1 MDVEATTIKPN
12 SLAGMRQEWV
22 LGAAVVTTALFL
34 SFGKNWLADLS
45 NPFWFALMLVWLF
58 AAIMGSAFAVVRHA
72 ESIAHRLGEPLGTLV
87 LTLSIIGIE
96 VMMISAVMLTGDG
109 KPTLARDTMF
119 GIAMIVLNGM
129 IGVSLLCGGLR
140 HHEQEYNLQ
149 GANSFLSLI
158 VPLTVL
164 GLVLPNFT
172 KTTEGPTLSSFQSVF
187 LSVMSISIYGVFLI
201 IQNSRHR
208 EYFMKPAGASMQAAR
223 SAALHRGTN
232 HGETNHAEISHG
244 ETNSGET
251 NSVAYHAVLLVMYLL
266 PLIVLA
272 EEIALPIDHGIH
284 VLHAPVALGGF
295 LVAALILSP
304 ESFSA
309 TRAALA
315 NDLQRSINI
324 LLGSVLA
331 SIGLT
336 IPAVLTIGLITG
348 KTVVLG
354 LDPVNSLLLVLTLA
368 LCGLTFTSN
377 RTNVLL
383 GAVHL
388 VVFLAYVMLI
398 FEH

>member
-1 MDVEATTIKPN
+1 MSSDEAIAKT
-12 SLAGMRQEWV
+12 SYLSGLQREWL
-22 LGAAVVTTALFL
+22 LGVAFATTALFL
-34 SFGKNWLADLS
+34 VYGKAWLSDLS
-45 NPFWFALMLVWLF
+45 NPLWFGLMFVWLF
-58 AAIMGSAFAVVRHA
+58 AVIMGSAFAVVHHA
-72 ESIAHRLGEPLGTLV
+72 ESLAGRLGEPLGTLV
-87 LTLSIIGIE
+87 LTLSVIGIE
-96 VMMISAVMLTGDG
+96 VMMISAVMLTGEG
-109 KPTLARDTMF
+109 KPALARDTMF

-129 IGVSLLCGGLR
+129 IGLALLLGGLR

-158 VPLTVL
+158 LPLTVL

-172 KTTEGPTLSSFQSVF
+172 KATPGPTLSAFQSAF
-187 LSVMSISIYGVFLI
+187 LAVMSIGIYSLFLV
-201 IQNSRHR
+201 IQNWRHR
-208 EYFMKPAGASMQAAR
+208 AYFVKPASDSVG
-223 SAALHRGTN
+223 
-232 HGETNHAEISHG
+232 HGGPG
-244 ETNSGET
+244 EHVATNSMT
-251 NSVAYHAVLLVMYLL
+251 YHTVLLVMYLL

-272 EEIALPIDHGIH
+272 EEIALPIDHGIE

-304 ESFSA
+304 ESLSA

-336 IPAVLTIGLITG
+336 IPAVLTIGLVTG
-348 KTVVLG
+348 KTIILG
-354 LDPVNSLLLVLTLA
+354 LDSADSILLVLTLGV
-368 LCGLTFTSN
+368 CGLTFTSN

-388 VVFLAYVMLI
+388 LLFLAYVMLI